1 MNVIPAEEIKPDHYY
16 LIDQINNIVNKHEFE
31 IDNIDNELNEHN
43 QKIEE
48 LNEIINKYENYFQY
62 TILIFTL
69 FLVLITFIIISSVKY
84 EFAPQFNFFL
94 TVAGSFA
101 ICQLFNKLFLK

>member
-1 MNVIPAEEIKPDHYY
+1 MNVIPAEEIKPEHY
-16 LIDQINNIVNKHEFE
+16 LFDQINKIVNKHEFE

-69 FLVLITFIIISSVKY
+69 FLVLITFIII
-84 EFAPQFNFFL
+84 
-94 TVAGSFA
+94 
-101 ICQLFNKLFLK
+101 